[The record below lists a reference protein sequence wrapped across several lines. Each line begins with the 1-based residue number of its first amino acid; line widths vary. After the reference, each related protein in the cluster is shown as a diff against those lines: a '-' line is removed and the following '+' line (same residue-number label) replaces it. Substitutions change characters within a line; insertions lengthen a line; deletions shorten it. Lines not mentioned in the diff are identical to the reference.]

1 MTTRQLTQLIEL
13 TVKKAV
19 REELAPVKR
28 ILVEIS
34 KTRVQVNGKQLIE
47 KLKTPVNGNNLTEIQ
62 KQFRKSN
69 PIQQRQ
75 VSNYSSDPMLN
86 SLLRSTEPLKE
97 ERQSYLDQFE
107 DEEDI
112 VNLPTHDDGRV
123 MNAPKAVVEAMNRDY
138 SNVVNYGKGS
148 LTEEKNKLRANMMSI
163 MEEREPSFQ
172 ELEDE
177 DESLKDL
184 DQY

>member
-1 MTTRQLTQLIEL
+1 MTTRQLSQIIESA
-13 TVKKAV
+13 VKKAV
-19 REELAPVKR
+19 KEELAPVKR
-28 ILVEIS
+28 ILVEMA
-34 KTRVQVNGKQLIE
+34 KTKIQVNGKQLIE
-47 KLKTPVNGNNLTEIQ
+47 KLKKPVNGNNLTEIQ

-75 VSNYSSDPMLN
+75 VSNYSTDPMLN

-138 SNVVNYGKGS
+138 SELVNYGKGS
-148 LTEEKNKLRANMMSI
+148 NNEEKNKLRSNMMAI
-163 MEEREPSFQ
+163 MEEKEPSFQ

-177 DESLKDL
+177 DESLKEL